1 MDASRSRLEHLFE
14 RWFNNEATPA
24 ESEELQQLIEQPE
37 TDRQLPP
44 LLKKA
49 WEEMQSAAV
58 YTAAEKDALASRI
71 LRKAAPRHTT
81 RQRYYWAAAAVA
93 CLIAGGAIWASL
105 QRSAAPGPATAAVID
120 TTMDVSPGK
129 QGALLTLA
137 GGQTIVL
144 DSLGNGLIANQGGTQ
159 VVLNNGQLLYDA
171 DAAESVSYNTIRTPR
186 GRKFMLVLPD
196 ETKVWLNAASSIRYP
211 TAFTGNERSVQ
222 ITGEAYFE
230 VAKNKARPFS
240 VNVNDQVR
248 IVVLGTHFNIKA
260 YDNEAS
266 ANTTLL
272 EGAVMIAS
280 GGKEQRIKPGQQARV
295 SNGAIHVMN
304 DVDMQQVTAWKDGYF
319 NFNGASLQD
328 VMRQLERWYD
338 IDVHYQGNIP
348 HLTFDGELPVTLQL
362 SQVLKILHKVEVKYR
377 IEEGKRLIIL
387 P

>member
-14 RWFNNEATPA
+14 RWFNNETTPA
-24 ESEELQQLIEQPE
+24 ESEELQQLLEQPDA
-37 TDRQLPP
+37 DRQLPP

-49 WEEMQSAAV
+49 WEEMQSTAV
-58 YTAAEKDALASRI
+58 YTTAEKDALANRI
-71 LRKAAPRHTT
+71 LRKAAPRRTV

-93 CLIAGGAIWASL
+93 CLITGGAIWASL
-105 QRSAAPGPATAAVID
+105 QRSAAPGPVIATVSD
-120 TTMDVSPGK
+120 TTLDVSPGK

-144 DSLGNGLIANQGGTQ
+144 DSLGNGLVANQGGTQ
-159 VVLNNGQLLYDA
+159 VVLNNGRLLYDA
-171 DAAESVSYNTIRTPR
+171 NAAESVSYNTIRTPR

-211 TAFTGNERSVQ
+211 TAFTGNERSVE

-248 IVVLGTHFNIKA
+248 VVVLGTHFNIKA

-295 SNGAIHVMN
+295 SNGAIRVVN
-304 DVDMQQVTAWKDGYF
+304 DVDMQQVIAWKDGYF
-319 NFNGASLQD
+319 NFNGTSLQD